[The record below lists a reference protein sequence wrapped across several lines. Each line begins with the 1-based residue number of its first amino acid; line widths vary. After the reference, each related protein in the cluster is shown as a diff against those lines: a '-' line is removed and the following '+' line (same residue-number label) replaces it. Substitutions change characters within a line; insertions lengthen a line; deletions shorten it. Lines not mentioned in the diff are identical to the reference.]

1 MVVLFALFAASCGS
15 GGSGAIDQP
24 SGTDGP
30 FTSVQS
36 TPSTSAS
43 SGSVSGTGSGPT
55 DRVSPWP
62 TDPASGD
69 GVASWTIEV
78 LASTAHDPS
87 SYLQGLELADDVL
100 YESAGLY
107 GESSIRIVDPSSG
120 DVLTEVELEEQLFGE
135 GLTVVGDELLQI
147 TWREGRALRWDRTS
161 LEPLGEWSYEGE
173 GWGICLA
180 DQHLVM
186 SDGTDQITWRNPDD
200 FSVIKTVAV
209 TVDGESISAINE
221 LECIDGLVMANIYTT
236 TDLIVIDP
244 ESGQTLAVVDA
255 SELLDRVAGRIG
267 TDSGNVLN
275 GIADL
280 GDGTLLLGGK
290 RWPEMF
296 TVRLIAS

>member
-1 MVVLFALFAASCGS
+1 M
-15 GGSGAIDQP
+15 
-24 SGTDGP
+24 
-30 FTSVQS
+30 
-36 TPSTSAS
+36 
-43 SGSVSGTGSGPT
+43 SGSD

-62 TDPASGD
+62 NDPADGD

-78 LASTAHDPS
+78 LDSTPHDPS

-120 DVLTEVELEEQLFGE
+120 EVLTEVELDGQLFGE

-147 TWREGRALRWDRTS
+147 TWREGRALRWDRAS

-180 DQHLVM
+180 DTHLLM
-186 SDGTDQITWRNPDD
+186 SDGTDQLTWRNPTD
-200 FSVIKTVAV
+200 FSVIKTVDV
-209 TVDGESISAINE
+209 TVDGDSIDAINE

-244 ESGQTLAVVDA
+244 ESGRTLAVVDA

-267 TDSGNVLN
+267 NDSGNVLN

-296 TVRLIAS
+296 TVRLIPS